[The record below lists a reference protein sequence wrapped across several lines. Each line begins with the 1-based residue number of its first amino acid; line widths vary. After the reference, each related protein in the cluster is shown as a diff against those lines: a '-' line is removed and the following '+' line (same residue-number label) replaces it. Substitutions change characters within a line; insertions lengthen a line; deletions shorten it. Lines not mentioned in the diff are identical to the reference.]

1 MQCEYETD
9 KPLPLSVASHI
20 HPIAAYI
27 FAIALYLSVTVP
39 ALRTIVDPVEED
51 TREDRIEAMRVLAA
65 GNTIIVV
72 LLGAILALQVSER
85 ISAVFALHP
94 DFHPPCGRVLFSSL
108 YVGVR
113 ITGLTLPPCAGP
125 RGSSVSFAHYWR

>member
-9 KPLPLSVASHI
+9 KPLPLSVSSHI

-94 DFHPPCGRVLFSSL
+94 DFLPPYRLIRSSNL
-108 YVGVR
+108 DGGEYR
-113 ITGLTLPPCAGP
+113 ITGLTLPPCTCP
-125 RGSSVSFAHYWR
+125 RGSSVSFAHF

>member
-1 MQCEYETD
+1 M
-9 KPLPLSVASHI
+9 SSRI
-20 HPIAAYI
+20 HPIAAYV

-39 ALRTIVDPVEED
+39 ALRTIVDPVEVD

-85 ISAVFALHP
+85 ASYIFALHP
-94 DFHPPCGRVLFSSL
+94 DFHPPYQFIHLPRL
-108 YVGVR
+108 YGGEYR
-113 ITGLTLPPCAGP
+113 ITALTHPPCTCP
-125 RGSSVSFAHYWR
+125 RGSSVSSESLTFTL